1 MRSRRGS
8 LRVFAEVDEKLT
20 TQTCS
25 ACLSVNGPKGHKGLA
40 IRQWVCGEC
49 GTVHDRDG
57 NAAINIA
64 RLGCEAL
71 GLCPGSPAF
80 HGGGASP
87 HVVRPG
93 GGENPPV

>member
-1 MRSRRGS
+1 M
-8 LRVFAEVDEKLT
+8 LRNFLQYKCDHAGVVFAEVDEKLT

-25 ACLSVNGPKGHKGLA
+25 ACLSVNGPKGHQGLG

-80 HGGGASP
+80 HGGEAS
-87 HVVRPG
+87 RDQL
-93 GGENPPV
+93 EL